1 MELSTEEIASVKQS
15 YMLILKHFLNK
26 EMVESR
32 FITCLLKWGVHLD
45 VDVQDIKQY
54 ETLQPGQLPA
64 SMEEKA
70 AAIFNL
76 VHMIYLDDVVEDI
89 ELEVAII
96 FARELGLDTSL
107 VGEFFKA
114 IATAPFDEMNSADIR
129 SEIMDYLKLYG
140 MTD

>member
-1 MELSTEEIASVKQS
+1 MELSTEEITSVKQS
-15 YMLILKHFLNK
+15 YMLILKHFLSK

-32 FITCLLKWGVHLD
+32 FITCLLKWGVHLN

-54 ETLQPGQLPA
+54 ETLTPGQLPD
-64 SMEEKA
+64 SVEEKA

-76 VHMIYLDDVVEDI
+76 VHMIYLDDMVEDI

-96 FARELGLDTSL
+96 FARYLGLDTSL

-114 IATAPFDEMNSADIR
+114 IATAPFDDMSSADIR

-140 MTD
+140 MTE

>member
-1 MELSTEEIASVKQS
+1 MELSTEEITSVKQS
-15 YMLILKHFLNK
+15 YMLILKHFLSK

-32 FITCLLKWGVHLD
+32 FITCLLKWGVHLN

-54 ETLQPGQLPA
+54 ETLTPGQLPD
-64 SMEEKA
+64 SVEEKA

-76 VHMIYLDDVVEDI
+76 VHMIYLDDMVEDI

-114 IATAPFDEMNSADIR
+114 IATAPFDDMSSADIR
-129 SEIMDYLKLYG
+129 SEIMDYLKLDG
-140 MTD
+140 MTE

>member
-1 MELSTEEIASVKQS
+1 MELLNEEIASVKKS
-15 YMLILKHFLNK
+15 YMLILRHFLSK

-45 VDVQDIKQY
+45 VDIQDIKHY
-54 ETLQPGQLPA
+54 ESIDPSQLPE
-64 SMEEKA
+64 SLEDKA

-96 FARELGLDTSL
+96 FARQLGLDTTL

-114 IATAPFDEMNSADIR
+114 IATASFDNMNADDIR

>member
-1 MELSTEEIASVKQS
+1 MELSTEEITSVKQS
-15 YMLILKHFLNK
+15 YMLILKHFLSK

-32 FITCLLKWGVHLD
+32 FITCLLKWGVHLN

-54 ETLQPGQLPA
+54 ETLTPGQLPD
-64 SMEEKA
+64 SVEEKA

-76 VHMIYLDDVVEDI
+76 VHMIYLDDMVEDI

-114 IATAPFDEMNSADIR
+114 IATAPFDDMSSADIR

-140 MTD
+140 MTE

>member
-1 MELSTEEIASVKQS
+1 MELSTEEISSVKQS

-32 FITCLLKWGVHLD
+32 FITCLLKWGVHLN

-54 ETLQPGQLPA
+54 ETLEPGQLPA
-64 SMEEKA
+64 TMEEKA

-96 FARELGLDTSL
+96 FARELGLDPSL